1 MTYMSYRK
9 ACRLFLHLSLLA
21 CSIMFLSFPAS
32 ASEGRQKA
40 SSLLKEAV
48 VLYESGNYD
57 RAAELLAEAVKSDAN
72 YPEVHDQLG
81 YVLLKK
87 KNYDGALDSFNAA
100 LKINPRF
107 RTSRTGIGL
116 VLYAKGDLKGAEET
130 LKEALTLNPYPA
142 MTHYALGLV
151 YEKLGAYEKAIHH
164 FKEGIRTF
172 KGGKR

>member
-1 MTYMSYRK
+1 MFYRK
-9 ACRLFLHLSLLA
+9 AGRVFLQLSLLA
-21 CSIMFLSFPAS
+21 CSIFLLSFPAS

-40 SSLLKEAV
+40 STLLKEAV

-57 RAAELLAEAVKSDAN
+57 RAAELLTEALKADAN

-81 YVLLKK
+81 YALLKK
-87 KNYDGALDSFNAA
+87 KDFEGAMNSFNAA

-116 VLYAKGDLKGAEET
+116 VLYNKGDLKGAEET

-164 FKEGIRTF
+164 FKEGLRTF